1 MPAEKSMGLDL
12 NQLLRAVE
20 QAPPVM
26 AADVVGQHL
35 AAEFGASAVALSIA
49 DFSGRALTRLS
60 YDSPE
65 GAGRTQSRES
75 GERVPLN
82 GTPHGRV
89 LATQK
94 VEVVPHEG
102 GVCVYAP
109 VTNRGEAIGILELVL
124 PAAPDERR
132 VTEMADAARVL
143 AYIVIT
149 NRRFTDLY
157 DWGQRSIPLTLAAEV
172 QHRLLPGSFTCEGGQ
187 FTLAAWLEPAG
198 EVAGDTFDFTVERD
212 VLHVSVTDAMGHGVE
227 ASVLATLLVGA
238 LRNARRAG
246 ADLAE
251 QARLADEGLRHY
263 VGLGGGFVTGQLARI
278 DLRTG
283 TASMVNAGHPAPL
296 RLRDGR
302 VTTVALQ
309 PDLPFGI
316 LAAGGY
322 RVQSLPLA
330 QGDRLMFLTD
340 GMMERNAASVDIRGL
355 IVQSAG
361 MHPREAVQY
370 ITHAV
375 REAAGGQL
383 QDDATVL
390 CLDWHG
396 GAANDP
402 DPSAD
407 TNPG

>member
-1 MPAEKSMGLDL
+1 MDLDL

-35 AAEFGASAVALSIA
+35 AAKFGASAVALSIA

-60 YDSPE
+60 YDSP
-65 GAGRTQSRES
+65 GTAGRTQSRES
-75 GERVPLN
+75 GERVPLD

-89 LATQK
+89 LAAQK

-109 VTNRGEAIGILELVL
+109 VTNRGEAIGILELML
-124 PAAPDERR
+124 PHAPDERR
-132 VTEMADAARVL
+132 VAEMADAAHVL
-143 AYIVIT
+143 AYVVIS
-149 NRRFTDLY
+149 NWRFTDLY
-157 DWGQRSIPLTLAAEV
+157 DWGQRSVPLTLAAEV

-246 ADLAE
+246 TDLAE
-251 QARLADEGLRHY
+251 QARLADEGLRDY
-263 VGLGGGFVTGQLARI
+263 LGLGDGFVTGQLARI
-278 DLRTG
+278 DLQAG
-283 TASMVNAGHPAPL
+283 TAAIVNAGHPPPM
-296 RLRDGR
+296 RLREGR
-302 VTTVALQ
+302 VANVGLEA
-309 PDLPFGI
+309 DLPFGTT
-316 LAAGGY
+316 LTAGRY
-322 RVQSLPLA
+322 QVQPLPLA
-330 QGDRLMFLTD
+330 EGDRLLFLTD
-340 GMMERNAASVDIRGL
+340 GMTERNASTVDIRGL
-355 IVQSAG
+355 IVQSAR
-361 MHPREAVQY
+361 MHPREAVQH

-396 GAANDP
+396 GGAHDAA
-402 DPSAD
+402 PSTD
-407 TNPG
+407 TDAG